1 MNNKGFTLVELIA
14 VIGLLGIIMIIAIP
28 AVTEVSSN
36 IKESNLQ
43 NKIDVISSTVL
54 KYANEY
60 ELDQIKKD
68 GVDCSTSSDCCKDY
82 TLDEI
87 LENGIYSAENSD
99 GTITNPVTNE
109 QLTGTIEI
117 CYKMDKLKL
126 ESSFIEG

>member
-1 MNNKGFTLVELIA
+1 MNNRGFTLVELIA

-36 IKESNLQ
+36 IKASNLQ
-43 NKIDVISSTVL
+43 NKKDVISSAVL

-60 ELDQIKKD
+60 ELDQIKPD
-68 GVDCSTSSDCCKDY
+68 GNNCSSECCKEY
-82 TLDEI
+82 TLNEI
-87 LENGIYSAENSD
+87 LEKGIYSAENSD

-109 QLTGTIEI
+109 TLSGKIKI